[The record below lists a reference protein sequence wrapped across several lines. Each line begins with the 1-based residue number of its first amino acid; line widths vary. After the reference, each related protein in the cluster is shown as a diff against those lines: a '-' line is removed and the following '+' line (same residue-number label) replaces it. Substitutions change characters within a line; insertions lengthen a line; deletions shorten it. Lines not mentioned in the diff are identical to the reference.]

1 MVSKAAQRINS
12 ILAPFAIRLNI
23 FLPLKQLFESLYHG
37 LQLDSPAARAL
48 MLRIGRGEL
57 SEAAIAALTAVYRMR
72 PITAA
77 ELNGFREAL
86 LELCVPVK
94 LDRTDTLDIVGTGGD
109 GKNTFNIST
118 TSAFVVAGAGIPITK
133 HGSYGV
139 SSNSGS
145 SDVLLQLGSTFATDS
160 AGLQRQLDR
169 AGICF
174 LHAPLF
180 HPALKHAVPVR
191 KALRVKTFFNML
203 GPLVNPLQPDYQ
215 LFGTYDLRLA
225 ALYQDLL
232 TQAKKRFTVAYAL
245 DGYDEVSLTGP
256 FQLRT
261 ATGTTLHLPEDL
273 GLSHYTPT
281 DLYGGENAED
291 AARILLAVLENK
303 ATPAQRDVVLANAA
317 VAIRTV
323 RPEASLLDCVA
334 AARESLA
341 SGAARETLTRLIA

>member
-1 MVSKAAQRINS
+1 
-12 ILAPFAIRLNI
+12 
-23 FLPLKQLFESLYHG
+23 
-37 LQLDSPAARAL
+37 
-48 MLRIGRGEL
+48 MLRIGAGEL
-57 SEAAIAALTAVYRMR
+57 SEAQLAALTSVYRMR
-72 PITAA
+72 PIRAE

-86 LELCVPVK
+86 LELCVRVE

-118 TSAFVVAGAGIPITK
+118 TSAFVVAGAGIPVTK

-145 SDVLLQLGSTFATDS
+145 SDVLLELGVRFATDGG
-160 AGLQRQLDR
+160 GLQAQLDR

-191 KALRVKTFFNML
+191 KSLRVKTFFNML

-215 LFGTYDLRLA
+215 LFGTYNLRLA
-225 ALYQDLL
+225 ALYQELL
-232 TQAKKRFTVAYAL
+232 ARAGKKFTVVYAL

-261 ATGTTLHLPEDL
+261 ASATELQQ
-273 GLSHYTPT
+273 PT
-281 DLYGGENAED
+281 DWGLPTYTAADLHGGEHARE
-291 AARILLAVLENK
+291 AARILLAVLHNQ

-317 VAIRTV
+317 AAIRTA
-323 RPEASLLDCVA
+323 RPALSPTDAIGL
-334 AARESLA
+334 ARESLEG
-341 SGAARETLTRLIA
+341 GAARATLRRLVA